1 MSLDG
6 FFAGPNGEYGRIVMD
21 PETDFREDTDTFL
34 IGPQGYTM
42 RCTGKEATPSLLGAF
57 RTSFVRAR

>member
-34 IGPQGYTM
+34 IGPQGYTS
-42 RCTGKEATPSLLGAF
+42 RCAG
-57 RTSFVRAR
+57 